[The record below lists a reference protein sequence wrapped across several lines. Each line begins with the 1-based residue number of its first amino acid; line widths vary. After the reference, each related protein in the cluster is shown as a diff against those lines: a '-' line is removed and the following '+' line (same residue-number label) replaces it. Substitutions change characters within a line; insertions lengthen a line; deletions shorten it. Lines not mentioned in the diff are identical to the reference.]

1 MTKKDYII
9 LANTINKSLNRDDVL
24 ITNQDDKFNTT
35 EQIVFD
41 LCNALKQ
48 DNSNFNRQT
57 FIDVCMKS

>member
-41 LCNALKQ
+41 LCYALKQ
-48 DNSNFNRQT
+48 DNYNFNRQT